1 MNHKESTKSNTHP
14 SDSIRIKS
22 LIKFSMSKK
31 YKDHI
36 EDSSYVYNNNDLE
49 NSINEEL
56 IKYFKK

>member
-1 MNHKESTKSNTHP
+1 MKCSVE
-14 SDSIRIKS
+14 I
-22 LIKFSMSKK
+22 SMYPLEKK